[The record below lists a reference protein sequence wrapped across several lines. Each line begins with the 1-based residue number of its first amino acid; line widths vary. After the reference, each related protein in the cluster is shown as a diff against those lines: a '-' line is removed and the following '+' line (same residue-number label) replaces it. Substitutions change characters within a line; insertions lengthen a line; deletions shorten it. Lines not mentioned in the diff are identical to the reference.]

1 MEKVI
6 LKPIITEKMTG
17 ISEKLNRY
25 GFLVDK
31 RANKVEVKNAVE
43 KMYGVTVTDVNT
55 MNYIGKKTVR
65 YTKKS
70 FSIGRKD
77 AFKKAI
83 VTLKEGESI
92 DFFANI

>member
-17 ISEKLNRY
+17 ISEKLSRY

-70 FSIGRKD
+70 FSTGRKD

-83 VTLKEGESI
+83 VTLKEGETI

>member
-31 RANKVEVKNAVE
+31 RSNKVEVKTAVE

-55 MNYIGKKTVR
+55 MNYIGKKSVR

-70 FSIGRKD
+70 FSVGRKN

>member
-6 LKPIITEKMTG
+6 LKPIITEKMTA

-31 RANKVEVKNAVE
+31 RSNKLEVKTAVE

-65 YTKKS
+65 YTKRNFIS
-70 FSIGRKD
+70 GRKD
-77 AFKKAI
+77 AYKKAI
-83 VTLKEGESI
+83 VTLKKGDSI

>member
-31 RANKVEVKNAVE
+31 RSNKVEVKAAVE

-83 VTLKEGESI
+83 VTLKEGDSI